1 GEIEKHG
8 IRNLTLLSQAPT
20 GTTSLL
26 AEASSG
32 IEPIF
37 AKEYVRKDATGEHLM
52 VHPLFVDDH
61 GDHLVTAHDI
71 TYQEHIAVQAR
82 VQKYIDSAVSKTINM
97 PACATPSQIGDAY
110 MLAWKSGCKGIT
122 VYRDGSLESVC
133 EVCELN

>member
-1 GEIEKHG
+1 M
-8 IRNLTLLSQAPT
+8 LSQAPT

-26 AEASSG
+26 AGVSSG

-52 VHPLFVDDH
+52 VHPLFKDDS
-61 GDHLVTAHDI
+61 GDYLVTSHEIDFK
-71 TYQEHIAVQAR
+71 EHIAVQAR
-82 VQKYIDSAVSKTINM
+82 IQKYMDSAVSKTINM
-97 PACATPSQIGDAY
+97 SACATPAQIGEAY

-133 EVCELN
+133 EACELN